1 VVHLR
6 VTNNREVISSSSSNL
21 PLTVTAAAITSSSKA
36 KLVATV
42 NRLLKVVVIHMLR
55 KSKVV
60 LTLV

>member
-6 VTNNREVISSSSSNL
+6 VTNNREVISSSSNL

-55 KSKVV
+55 KSKMV